1 MAVHIA
7 ARVGAL
13 AGPGEVLASGTTY
26 GTVVGAGLKWD
37 YKGESEL
44 KGVPG
49 AWPLF
54 SLNLGDSGL
63 SRAAAR
69 ESAPTSSG

>member
-13 AGPGEVLASGTTY
+13 AQRNEVLASGTTY
-26 GTVVGAGLKWD
+26 GTVVGAGLSFASR
-37 YKGESEL
+37 GEHTL

-49 AWPLF
+49 RWPIF
-54 SLNLGDSGL
+54 ALNS
-63 SRAAAR
+63 
-69 ESAPTSSG
+69 